1 MRDLRQRLRAAGAD
15 LRESEEFDDE
25 LAVAVKLFQQSRG
38 LTESG
43 VCDAITWRNLVEA
56 GFNIGDRVLYLRS
69 PYFRGDD
76 VTWLQMRLGN
86 LGFDP
91 GRVDGIYGARTR
103 DAVREFQINVCLPPD
118 GIAGRSTVEELMRVF
133 GRSREHIHG
142 VRELELMRHSGKAIA
157 DASIACFGSLYV
169 EVEAEMLSARL
180 KALGAKAIAHA
191 ADEQSWLANLANQ
204 GGFDLVVYFDYSSNG
219 VHVAYYSGFRY
230 TSPAGKRLAEEV
242 SKGIERLSLPYAV
255 GTRGM
260 TLPILRETRMPVVVV
275 GVANARG
282 WQIFGPEIVDA
293 VSQSVASFIACPAG

>member
-1 MRDLRQRLRAAGAD
+1 MKDLRQRLGAAGVD
-15 LRESEEFDDE
+15 VGELEVFDE
-25 LAVAVKLFQQSRG
+25 GLAAAVKEFQQSRG
-38 LTESG
+38 LIETG
-43 VCDAITWRNLVEA
+43 VCDAITWLNLVEA
-56 GFNIGDRVLYLRS
+56 GFQIGDRVLYLRS
-69 PYFRGDD
+69 PCFRGDD

-103 DAVREFQINVCLPPD
+103 DAVREFQINVCLPDD
-118 GIAGRSTVEELMRVF
+118 GIVGRSTVEELMRVF

-142 VRELELMRHSGKAIA
+142 VRELELLRHSGKAVG
-157 DASIACFGSLYV
+157 DSSVACFGSLYV
-169 EVEAEMLSARL
+169 EVEAEMLAVRL
-180 KALGAKAIAHA
+180 KALGARAVAYA
-191 ADEQSWLANLANQ
+191 GNEQSRLAQLAND
-204 GGFDLVVYFDYSSNG
+204 GGFDLVVYLDYSSNG

-275 GVANARG
+275 GVADARG
-282 WQIFGPEIVDA
+282 WQIYGPEIVGA
-293 VSQSVASFIACPAG
+293 VSESVAAFITCPAG